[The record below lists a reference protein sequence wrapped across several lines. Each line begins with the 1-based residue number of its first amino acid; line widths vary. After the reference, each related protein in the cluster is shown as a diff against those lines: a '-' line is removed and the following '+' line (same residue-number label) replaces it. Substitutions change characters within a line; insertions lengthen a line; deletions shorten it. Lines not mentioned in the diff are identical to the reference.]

1 MTREERRSLE
11 LHRAIAAWLLADPA
25 PVLRAAKRNLARMAS
40 QSPGA
45 GSLWREWRRAL
56 SQPVDE
62 LAGILV
68 DPRPQACEMRH
79 VTPFAGVLT
88 PRERWAVYRRFRAM
102 ESAVGLCE

>member
-11 LHRAIAAWLLADPA
+11 LHRATAARLLADPE
-25 PVLRAAKRNLARMAS
+25 PVVRAAKRNLARMAS

-56 SQPVDE
+56 STPVDE
-62 LAGILV
+62 LVEVLV
-68 DPRPQACEMRH
+68 DPRPHARELRH

-88 PRERWAVYRRFRAM
+88 PSERWAVYRRFRAL
-102 ESAVGLCE
+102 ESAVGP